1 MEKSDFYKGK
11 SFINFQFWISFIYI
25 SYETPQAET
34 CEQEDLTTICIVK
47 TTEGFLVL
55 NQDNLNRN

>member
-1 MEKSDFYKGK
+1 MEKKVIFMMVNRDNPLF

-47 TTEGFLVL
+47 TTEGFLAL
-55 NQDNLNRN
+55 N